1 MTDSTGA
8 RDESDTLRLSFAS
21 LDQHETNETLRKSIH
36 IAAGFGAVALKWI
49 PWRIAAAVCVLAMIA
64 NWLILHRLFG
74 KRVARHE
81 RGFDAGIVLYPAVI
95 GLLIVVFN
103 WHIEIAAIAWAIL
116 AFGDGFATIA
126 GHRVPIAPLP
136 WNRAKSWGGFIAFL
150 VTGAAAGIGIAIL
163 YGSPALTVVI
173 AAVVVSALVES
184 MPTGIDDNITVP
196 IAAAATLAVLS
207 IAPLTGEVV
216 HPPILWAWMGVNTL
230 LAIAG
235 YLVRS
240 VDATGA
246 IFGWLLGAIIVIA
259 SPALYVALLT
269 FFIIGTACT
278 KLGYRRKAALGLA
291 QEKGGRR
298 SAEHAFANVGVAAIC
313 AIAVWRG
320 LGLVPLFM
328 GISALA
334 TAAADTAGSEIGQ
347 LLGRRAF
354 MPLTFRRVERGTE
367 GAISIEG
374 TIAGILAALAVAI
387 AAVAMVVHRFRP
399 GFAGGVEIWKSHVII
414 VVTLCGFLGS
424 YIESLAGAY
433 LHNVP
438 NTTMN
443 FFNTAAGAMLF
454 WIAWHFI
461 PMWGFVF

>member
-1 MTDSTGA
+1 M
-8 RDESDTLRLSFAS
+8 
-21 LDQHETNETLRKSIH
+21 DQHETNETLRKSIH
-36 IAAGFGAVALKWI
+36 IAAGFGAIALKWI
-49 PWRIAAAVCVLAMIA
+49 PWRIAAALCVLGVIA
-64 NWLILHRLFG
+64 NWLILHRIVG
-74 KRVARHE
+74 KRVARHG
-81 RGFDAGIVLYPAVI
+81 RGFDGGIVLYPAVI

-116 AFGDGFATIA
+116 AFGDGFATIT
-126 GHRVPIAPLP
+126 GHRAPIAPLP
-136 WNRAKSWGGFIAFL
+136 WNRKKSWGGFIAFL
-150 VTGAAAGIGIAIL
+150 VTGAAAAIGIAIL
-163 YGSPALTVVI
+163 YGGPALTVVI
-173 AAVVVSALVES
+173 AAVVVSAFVES
-184 MPTGIDDNITVP
+184 MPTGVDDNITVP
-196 IAAAATLAVLS
+196 IAAAVTLAVLS
-207 IAPLTGEVV
+207 IAPMTGEVI
-216 HPPILWAWMGVNTL
+216 HPPILWAWMGINTV
-230 LAIAG
+230 LAIVG

-240 VDATGA
+240 VDASGA
-246 IFGWLLGAIIVIA
+246 IFGWLLGAMVVIA
-259 SPALYVALLT
+259 SPAMYVALLT

-278 KLGYRRKAALGLA
+278 KLGYKRKAAIGLA

-298 SAEHAFANVGVAAIC
+298 SAEHAFANAGVAAIC

-328 GISALA
+328 GITALA

-387 AAVAMVVHRFRP
+387 AAVAMVVHRIRP
-399 GFAGGVEIWKSHVII
+399 GFVGGVEIWKSQVII

-424 YIESLAGAY
+424 YIESIAGTY
-433 LHNVP
+433 VRDIP

-454 WIAWHFI
+454 WIAWHFV